1 MSEVDTKH
9 TMLVVDDNK
18 LNREI
23 LSSIF
28 IDTFSVLKAE
38 SGKEALDV
46 LKENAEKI
54 DIVLLDL
61 IMPDLSGHEV
71 LQLRTKLDYFKDV
84 PVIVITASDS
94 NDDQVKAFSLGASD
108 YITKPFVSEIVR
120 TRVENVIASRSRFLA
135 IELEAKRM
143 KVKAETDQM
152 TKLYNKTTSE
162 QLINEILSKDDAKNC
177 ALLLIDI
184 DNFKAVNDLLGHQ
197 VGDHTIQ
204 IVADVISSIFCE
216 DDIVGRIGGD
226 EFVVLLT
233 NVPSMQYVKEKSV
246 QLIEIIEKNLNLTIP
261 DFISLS
267 IGYTGVRKNDD
278 RYQDVF
284 DRADEALYQAK
295 KNGKSQAL
303 EYGSSLCQE
312 REEKV
317 SALLFS
323 KNRNVCSEFEAI
335 ASNVISVETCGELN
349 ELEVLPQKNIAL
361 AYIDV
366 SEVTE
371 HIMDY
376 WKDVYKNPWIKNIPI
391 IALCKE
397 GNLIQYKASINVG
410 VMDILTVPLE
420 SAQCKRRMAR
430 HLRTIDVNEK

>member
-61 IMPDLSGHEV
+61 IMPGLSGHEV

-152 TKLYNKTTSE
+152 KRCIRQKRMESLRHWNMEAAFVRKEKRKCRLFYLARTGMS
-162 QLINEILSKDDAKNC
+162 
-177 ALLLIDI
+177 
-184 DNFKAVNDLLGHQ
+184 AVNLK
-197 VGDHTIQ
+197 
-204 IVADVISSIFCE
+204 
-216 DDIVGRIGGD
+216 
-226 EFVVLLT
+226 
-233 NVPSMQYVKEKSV
+233 PSHPM
-246 QLIEIIEKNLNLTIP
+246 
-261 DFISLS
+261 
-267 IGYTGVRKNDD
+267 
-278 RYQDVF
+278 
-284 DRADEALYQAK
+284 
-295 KNGKSQAL
+295 
-303 EYGSSLCQE
+303 
-312 REEKV
+312 
-317 SALLFS
+317 
-323 KNRNVCSEFEAI
+323 
-335 ASNVISVETCGELN
+335 
-349 ELEVLPQKNIAL
+349 
-361 AYIDV
+361 
-366 SEVTE
+366 
-371 HIMDY
+371 
-376 WKDVYKNPWIKNIPI
+376 
-391 IALCKE
+391 
-397 GNLIQYKASINVG
+397 
-410 VMDILTVPLE
+410 
-420 SAQCKRRMAR
+420 
-430 HLRTIDVNEK
+430 